1 VPQQASLQP
10 EELLP
15 PQDDV
20 RCSARIGQ
28 GSQQKVL
35 LALGVIANP
44 AAPARRSWLRR
55 TNGRFVC
62 SDGRPCAQQL
72 AQRFVI
78 GTLAARVADASSR
91 CELLLGEAAVHGDL
105 FFVRAVDGPPADH
118 KGPNVGCI
126 DKTFAWYQAALSAFP
141 RAEFIGKTDDD
152 AFHHLPNLEE
162 LLLTL
167 RLTPPPIFAGWAQFN
182 SMLPAVH
189 QPCGWSNYGQL
200 AGRKNPSTFTN
211 RSACHVCP
219 SDTPASCR
227 QPHQRALYGA
237 PPPGHP
243 YARRGEGP
251 YLFFVGALQLMT
263 PDLGRRIFHT
273 REVLAFLKSARARVW
288 DVEAPV
294 TAQWMCEYEDATLG
308 WAVWKAAAG
317 ESSTVRPSFVAL
329 AHGLR
334 AMQQNAIIDVQ
345 DLCNTGGSIHVSD
358 HLTVHKLEIDDAA
371 LQRRVDAEV
380 DQNTHVF
387 ARLHVPPQYF
397 VQEIANC
404 NRRARPFLDAEAAAF
419 SSLNV
424 SARRSRQWVVDCRGP
439 LQMGTFLDSG
449 VAARPYEPSE
459 EFSSLRFATHH
470 GGTRR
475 EAADFFGG
483 VARSAPWRYCT
494 AVIQEREGGR
504 GRVVEGEPS

>member
-1 VPQQASLQP
+1 MRALVASCCWVRPQCTATFSSCAPWTAPRPITKAQTSAASTRLSPGTRQRSP
-10 EELLP
+10 HSRAP
-15 PQDDV
+15 NS
-20 RCSARIGQ
+20 SARRTTTP
-28 GSQQKVL
+28 STTCPTSRSCCSRYASRL
-35 LALGVIANP
+35 
-44 AAPARRSWLRR
+44 RRSLRVGRNSTRCCRPSISLAAGPTMASWRDAR
-55 TNGRFVC
+55 TRRR
-62 SDGRPCAQQL
+62 SP
-72 AQRFVI
+72 
-78 GTLAARVADASSR
+78 TAARVTCVQATHR
-91 CELLLGEAAVHGDL
+91 RAAGNH
-105 FFVRAVDGPPADH
+105 
-118 KGPNVGCI
+118 
-126 DKTFAWYQAALSAFP
+126 
-141 RAEFIGKTDDD
+141 
-152 AFHHLPNLEE
+152 
-162 LLLTL
+162 
-167 RLTPPPIFAGWAQFN
+167 
-182 SMLPAVH
+182 
-189 QPCGWSNYGQL
+189 
-200 AGRKNPSTFTN
+200 TN
-211 RSACHVCP
+211 AHCM
-219 SDTPASCR
+219 
-227 QPHQRALYGA
+227 
-237 PPPGHP
+237 
-243 YARRGEGP
+243 
-251 YLFFVGALQLMT
+251 LMT